1 MRLRK
6 KPTGECRTCP
16 EPVKPGRY
24 YCRLC
29 ECKKARQYRVRKK
42 EGKTRAYHHGNS
54 ADKTNST
61 PPEPP
66 PGFDPR
72 DLRNGMPYGS
82 AHANDNEW
90 QDGARPGNFHVR
102 SFATGRRRA
111 QA

>member
-1 MRLRK
+1 MRLRI
-6 KPTGECRTCP
+6 KPVGECRTCP

-29 ECKKARQYRVRKK
+29 ECEKARRYRVRKK
-42 EGKTRAYHHGNS
+42 AGGTRAYHK
-54 ADKTNST
+54 ADAQTHSK

-72 DLRNGMPYGS
+72 DLRNGIPYGS

-90 QDGARPGNFHVR
+90 QDGARPGCFHVR
-102 SFATGRRRA
+102 VRTA
-111 QA
+111 